1 MNEKKIGIVLV
12 IINIVFLAALGFFY
26 IEKDREA
33 PLLVLEEVNLVY
45 REGMPEEQLLQGI
58 SAVDKKDGDI
68 SHSIVIE
75 KIVTDSVQELAVITY
90 GVMDQSGNTAKSSRT
105 VKMLVQEEQE
115 SAEEEV
121 DSNQFF
127 DIENQVSN
135 EEDADAN
142 MEEDLND
149 EISSNRE
156 EVSSDNTEQSQ
167 MEESRVQEEV
177 QRQSSSQNAISQQ
190 PVNSQEMTVP
200 VQLEIQT
207 PNNNVIQQE
216 TMQQAFPTAGE
227 AGNEQ
232 QVLTPEQKKKIAP
245 ELVFSSDEVYT
256 TKGYHPAWVTVIG
269 KLADNKDSY
278 EYLFETLKITGT
290 YDRHTSG
297 NYDVMVSV
305 RDSDGNETTKPIRI
319 VVGE

>member
-12 IINIVFLAALGFFY
+12 IINIVFLVALGFFY
-26 IEKDREA
+26 VEKDREA
-33 PLLVLEEVNLVY
+33 PLLVLEEVYLVY
-45 REGMPEEQLLQGI
+45 EEGMPEEQLLQGV

-75 KIVTDSVQELAVITY
+75 KIVTDSAQELAVITY

-115 SAEEEV
+115 SAEEEA
-121 DSNQFF
+121 DSNQLF

-135 EEDADAN
+135 EEEADAN
-142 MEEDLND
+142 MEEDLNE
-149 EISSNRE
+149 EISSNE

-167 MEESRVQEEV
+167 REEGRVQEEV
-177 QRQSSSQNAISQQ
+177 QRQPSPQNTVSQQ
-190 PVNSQEMTVP
+190 SVNSQEMTVP
-200 VQLEIQT
+200 VQPEIQT
-207 PNNNVIQQE
+207 PDNNVIPQE
-216 TMQQAFPTAGE
+216 TMQQALPTAGE
-227 AGNEQ
+227 AGNDQ
-232 QVLTPEQKKKIAP
+232 QVLTPEQKKTIAP

-256 TKGYHPAWVTVIG
+256 TKGYNPAWVTVIG

-290 YDRHTSG
+290 YDRNTSG